1 MGLSSPHIHLTT
13 GNAQATS
20 SKFGTALDV
29 DSNANQRMHNIHNP
43 KATGI
48 PRQLHDNDNHGE
60 DDSPNAY
67 HSSDG
72 EDESSQ
78 G

>member
-1 MGLSSPHIHLTT
+1 MTT